1 MKQTAVLIKSFVKKY
16 GDFTAVANLNIEVKR
31 GEIFGL
37 LGPNGSG
44 KTSTLECLE
53 GLRTATSGEIDIL
66 GINPTKAGGKL
77 KNIIGVQLQSSGLPA
92 SITPREAINL
102 FSAYHNISPDYRF
115 LKKFDLVEKQN
126 TEYCMLSGG
135 QQRRLSLIMAILHN
149 PPIIILDEPTAAL
162 DVQSR
167 VALHSIM
174 LELKSKGTT
183 IILATHDMAEAEKLA
198 DRVAVLLKGKIV
210 ALGTPKELTA
220 SGSNISRI
228 SIRTSENCLAGI
240 TEFKGLVPDPVNQEY
255 FMLFSKE
262 PGSDVI
268 KILDYIKSK
277 HDDLIDLRI
286 ERPSLEERF
295 LELINPI

>member
-1 MKQTAVLIKSFVKKY
+1 MKQTAVLIKNFVKKY
-16 GDFTAVANLNIEVKR
+16 GDFTAVDDLNIEVKQ

-37 LGPNGSG
+37 LGPNGAG

-53 GLRTATSGEIDIL
+53 GLRTPTMGEIDIL
-66 GINPTKAGGKL
+66 GVNPAKDGGEL
-77 KNIIGVQLQSSGLPA
+77 KNTIGVQLQSSGLPA
-92 SITPREAINL
+92 SITPHEAINL
-102 FSAYHNISPDYRF
+102 FSAYHNIKPNYSL
-115 LKKFDLVEKQN
+115 LKKLDLVEKQN

-149 PPIIILDEPTAAL
+149 PPVIILDEPTSGLDVRSRAAL
-162 DVQSR
+162 
-167 VALHSIM
+167 HGIM
-174 LELKSKGTT
+174 LGLKSKGTT
-183 IILATHDMAEAEKLA
+183 IIIATHDMAEAEKLA
-198 DRVAVLLKGKIV
+198 DRVAVLLKGKVV

-228 SIRTSENCLAGI
+228 SIRTTLNCLVGT
-240 TEFKGLVPDPVNQEY
+240 TEFKDLEPDPVNQEY

-262 PGSDVI
+262 PGADVI
-268 KILDYIKSK
+268 KILDYIKYK
-277 HDDLIDLRI
+277 HDELIDLRI